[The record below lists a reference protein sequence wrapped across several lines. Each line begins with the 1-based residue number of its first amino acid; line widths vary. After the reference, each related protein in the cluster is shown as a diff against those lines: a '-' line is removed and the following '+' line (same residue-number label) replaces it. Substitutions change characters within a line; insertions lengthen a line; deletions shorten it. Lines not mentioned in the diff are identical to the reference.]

1 MTSTQKKTLWTRDFS
16 IITIGTVISMLG
28 SSVSGFAIGIMVL
41 DYTASVFLYALFM
54 VAYTLPRLVMPLLAG
69 PYLDSFSRK
78 KVIYTLDFVSAGL
91 FAALFLL
98 LQVDFFNYTL
108 FLVMAMVIGS
118 IDSVYQVAYDSFY
131 PNVVKEKEF
140 LPKAY
145 SISSLIYPF
154 AALMVPVASWA
165 YETVGLAPL
174 FAFNAASFLI
184 AAVMETRIKTDE
196 THIESKKSRSFSEL
210 KQDFKEGVV
219 YLRREKG
226 LLAITVYFM
235 FTTLTGQAVGT
246 LILPYFK
253 SDPSLGVQLY
263 TFVMAC
269 SLLGRLAGG
278 TFHYFKKFDPK
289 KKFAIALFVYFCTTA
304 IEGVY
309 LFLPVALMMVLQF
322 INGAIC
328 VTSFNIRISSTQNY
342 VPDSCRARFN
352 GVFQMATNSGNII
365 GQLSAGALG
374 EVLDLRLLVVL
385 FMALNMLSILAVM
398 VPGRKHV
405 AKIYNV

>member
-1 MTSTQKKTLWTRDFS
+1 M
-16 IITIGTVISMLG
+16 IITVGTIISMLG

-41 DYTASVFLYALFM
+41 DYTDSVFLYALFM

-78 KVIYTLDFVSAGL
+78 KVIYTLDFVSAGIFSVL
-91 FAALFLL
+91 FFLL
-98 LQVDFFNYTL
+98 QMEFFNYTL
-108 FLVMAMVIGS
+108 FLFMAMVIGS
-118 IDSVYQVAYDSFY
+118 IDSIYQVAYDSFY

-184 AAVMETRIKTDE
+184 AAIMETQIKTDE
-196 THIESKKSRSFSEL
+196 SHVTPKKSRSLTEL
-210 KQDFKEGVV
+210 KQDFKDGIS
-219 YLRREKG
+219 YLKQEKG
-226 LLAITVYFM
+226 LLAVTVYFM

-253 SDPSLGVQLY
+253 SDPDLGVQLY
-263 TFVMAC
+263 TYVMAC
-269 SLLGRLAGG
+269 SLIGRLAGG
-278 TFHYFKKFDPK
+278 AFHYFKKIDAK
-289 KKFAIALFVYFCTTA
+289 KKFAIALSVYFFTTA
-304 IEGVY
+304 IEATY
-309 LFLPVALMMVLQF
+309 LFLPIALMMVFQF

-328 VTSFNIRISSTQNY
+328 VTSFNIRISSTQSY
-342 VPDSCRARFN
+342 VPDYCRARFN
-352 GVFQMATNSGNII
+352 GVFQMATNTGNIV
-365 GQLSAGALG
+365 GQLAAGAFG
-374 EVLDLRLLVVL
+374 EILDLRLLVVI
-385 FMALNMLSILAVM
+385 FMAINMVSILAVM
-398 VPGRKHV
+398 VPARKHV
-405 AKIYNV
+405 AQIYNMN